1 LNKIELT
8 NYTREMILDR
18 RFAIAL
24 IFSIS
29 LLSGCGTLSP
39 PEQAAGPS
47 RSGPW
52 RFDVPVGGLI
62 QPPKGMNAQQAI
74 SEITS
79 RSVLLLGT
87 PYRPGGMTPAEGL
100 DCSGLIA
107 HVIQD
112 AFRLRFPRTT
122 EEQSLIGRAIAKEAI
137 EPGDLVFFN
146 TTGRSNSHVGVYLGD
161 NRFVHAP
168 TSRGVV
174 RIESLEQ
181 AYWSKRFDQARRVIA
196 KN

>member
-1 LNKIELT
+1 
-8 NYTREMILDR
+8 MILDR
-18 RFAIAL
+18 FFRFLA
-24 IFSIS
+24 
-29 LLSGCGTLSP
+29 LLSVVVLAGCSSFRPDSAP
-39 PEQAAGPS
+39 PPRPLVWKAE
-47 RSGPW
+47 
-52 RFDVPVGGLI
+52 VPIGGLI
-62 QPPKGMNAQQAI
+62 KLPAGMTAEQAI

-87 PYRPGGMTPAEGL
+87 PYRLGGMNPAEGL

-107 HVIQD
+107 HVVQD

-122 EEQSLIGRAIAKEAI
+122 EEQSIVGMQVARHAM

-146 TTGRSNSHVGVYLGD
+146 TLGRPNSHVGVYLGD
-161 NRFVHAP
+161 RRFVHAP

-174 RIESLEQ
+174 RIESLDQ
-181 AYWSKRFDQARRVIA
+181 SYWSKRFDQARRVIA

>member
-1 LNKIELT
+1 MSSKT
-8 NYTREMILDR
+8 H
-18 RFAIAL
+18 F
-24 IFSIS
+24 
-29 LLSGCGTLSP
+29 GC
-39 PEQAAGPS
+39 
-47 RSGPW
+47 
-52 RFDVPVGGLI
+52 D
-62 QPPKGMNAQQAI
+62 
-74 SEITS
+74 
-79 RSVLLLGT
+79 
-87 PYRPGGMTPAEGL
+87 
-100 DCSGLIA
+100 
-107 HVIQD
+107 
-112 AFRLRFPRTT
+112 FPRTT

-181 AYWSKRFDQARRVIA
+181 AYWAKRFDQARRVIA

>member
-1 LNKIELT
+1 
-8 NYTREMILDR
+8 MILDR
-18 RFAIAL
+18 SNTIAL
-24 IFSIS
+24 IFSVA
-29 LLSGCGTLSP
+29 LLSGCSTLST
-39 PEQAAGPS
+39 PEPSAGAA
-47 RSGPW
+47 RTGPW
-52 RFDVPVGGLI
+52 KFDVPIGGLI
-62 QPPKGMNAQQAI
+62 QPPKGMNVQQAI

-87 PYRPGGMTPAEGL
+87 PYRLGGTTPAEGL

-107 HVIQD
+107 HVMQD

-122 EEQSLIGRAIAKEAI
+122 EEQSLIGRMISKDAI

-196 KN
+196 KH